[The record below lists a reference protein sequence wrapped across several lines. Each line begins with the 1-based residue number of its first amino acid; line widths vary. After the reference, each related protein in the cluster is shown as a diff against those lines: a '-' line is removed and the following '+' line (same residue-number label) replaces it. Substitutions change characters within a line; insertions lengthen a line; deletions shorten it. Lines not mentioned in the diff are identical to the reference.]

1 VQTYKLAAFD
11 LDGTL
16 LHPDSSLSQYAVA
29 VLRAI
34 DERGVKIVPCTGR
47 PHGGTLPHLRRIGA
61 DTPGVFCNGAQLRTS
76 LSGDVLDE
84 CPLSFD
90 DARAA
95 IGMGLEMGGRPRVYM
110 NDRVYVSSV
119 TEEDRGYAQR
129 TGSVMEA
136 AGDLPA
142 FLDTIQRDPILKTSK
157 ILKIIN
163 VMPSVESIPAIFE
176 KSRRFFDER
185 VYVTQS
191 LSTFVEYMHWGA
203 TKGKGLKK
211 LADRWGFSREEIL
224 VAGDHLNDLTMF
236 EEAGFSIAPQNAQ
249 AIVRNAA
256 SCVCLGNDEDGV
268 AKKLSEI
275 FEIDE
280 TWIFTEISLPN

>member
-16 LHPDSSLSQYAVA
+16 LRPDSSLSEYAAA

-47 PHGGTLPHLRRIGA
+47 PYGGTLPHLRRIGV

-76 LSGDVLDE
+76 LSGKILDE
-84 CPLSFD
+84 CPLLPD

-95 IGMGLEMGGRPRVYM
+95 IRMGLEMGGHPRVYM
-110 NDRVYVSSV
+110 NDRVYVSSLI
-119 TEEDRGYAQR
+119 EEDRGYAQR
-129 TGSVMEA
+129 TGSTMEA
-136 AGDLPA
+136 VGDLFA
-142 FLDTIQRDPILKTSK
+142 FLDTVQGGPVK

-163 VMPSVESIPAIFE
+163 VMPTVESIPAIFE
-176 KSRRFFDER
+176 EGKRFFNEK
-185 VYVTQS
+185 VYITQS
-191 LSTFVEYMHWGA
+191 LSTFVEYMHSDA

-211 LADRWGFSREEIL
+211 LADRWGFSKEEIL

-249 AIVRNAA
+249 AITRDAA
-256 SCVCLGNDEDGV
+256 SCVCLANEEDGV
-268 AKKLSEI
+268 VKKFSEI
-275 FEIDE
+275 FGIGE
-280 TWIFTEISLPN
+280 